1 MGGETILS
9 EYIEMIRDD
18 YDFIIIDCSPNLGM
32 LTFNALAAGD
42 EVIIPVQAAYLPVK
56 GLELLLKTISRVQ
69 RKVNTKLKIRG
80 ILITMVDYRTNYAKD
95 ITEMVEKTYGND
107 IYMFE
112 NVIPHSVRAAEASAL
127 GVSVYVHDPK
137 GTVAAAYDA
146 LTWEVMA

>member
-1 MGGETILS
+1 M
-9 EYIEMIRDD
+9 
-18 YDFIIIDCSPNLGM
+18 
-32 LTFNALAAGD
+32 
-42 EVIIPVQAAYLPVK
+42 K
-56 GLELLLKTISRVQ
+56 GLELLLKTISRIQ
-69 RKVNTKLKIRG
+69 RKVNKKLTIRG

-95 ITEMVEKTYGND
+95 ITDMVQKTYGND